1 MIQTDNT
8 GRIRMTGGE
17 RMLNIVERN
26 DEELEII
33 QHGENVFHEA
43 LELVMDGEE
52 RIHVTDKN
60 GKVPDYDL
68 VYTENMLLFPEV
80 VRAKIMQMTGGK
92 VLGDYLTYDEENED
106 MLCLDFIK
114 QFKKIELEVV
124 DEYSIVLSRMAL
136 KHSDATIYYTDGRF
150 TWFIEGS
157 DRVVKVDDL
166 PDEKDQDTLRVTGS
180 AFEFG
185 FSTRDFTKL
194 GSVPA
199 FQNIFFWQAFAVG
212 KKGPFKYVEV
222 VLNSVTGIG
231 GILSNMSTLGKASKN
246 KGFEAYLRPNC
257 TRYPEDLL
265 CRYFKINTKP
275 EDATEDNTLVLND
288 MPIIHTTWYCC
299 HFPSSFDESIFDE
312 TFAEQ
317 MKRYT
322 DAVLRGKKTL
332 GVLARG
338 TDYVTADLGGDR
350 IHATA
355 EQMITVIQKWVEED
369 GYEKI
374 FLATEDQD
382 IFKKIREAFPK
393 KVIAVIQRRTSVKEL
408 KKKGATLLSELE
420 KKSRQGQAYR
430 DALED
435 TTVNYFYALYIL
447 SKCDAFLCSG
457 QCNGWDTVR
466 SLNHDGFKRER
477 KLFVNHEGDPAIE
490 DWKTIRPITAG
501 MFARGT
507 YPTSKPL
514 YMTYRFDLNEEVE
527 PDAIKEA
534 WDKTLSVYPY
544 VGYAVGIRKGQL
556 VLLENDLPFVITET
570 SEVIEPYGRAGNFHT
585 VTFCYLDK
593 VLCMYVDHIPFDG
606 TGFKA
611 VLETFFYH
619 YYCILDKCEY
629 KAPDGVNIEGVAQGQ
644 DVDAYRMVD
653 AIDPSVMKKNGV
665 NGDAYVLDEEKKD
678 EMFPSS
684 EDIRGYCI
692 SAPSDE
698 FMSYAKSVKASPMSL
713 LSVLYA
719 KTVNRIHPENKKPI
733 KTLLPIS
740 VRNVMGNENSL
751 LHQVV
756 HVPNIIN
763 IEDLDKGDEEL
774 NMGQREFLKGVSS
787 EQNIKMMCGIYH
799 GICEGFTKAYAAG
812 ALDGI
817 IIEQHSGMSNT
828 GFLSYL
834 GTLRGDE
841 YTNRIRM
848 SAFHGMPGNGIM
860 LQLAEVGNHFYI
872 DWYQGFHGDM
882 YAKAM
887 RDIMREAGIKGVRLE
902 RVE

>member
-1 MIQTDNT
+1 M
-8 GRIRMTGGE
+8 
-17 RMLNIVERN
+17 
-26 DEELEII
+26 
-33 QHGENVFHEA
+33 
-43 LELVMDGEE
+43 
-52 RIHVTDKN
+52 
-60 GKVPDYDL
+60 
-68 VYTENMLLFPEV
+68 
-80 VRAKIMQMTGGK
+80 
-92 VLGDYLTYDEENED
+92 
-106 MLCLDFIK
+106 
-114 QFKKIELEVV
+114 
-124 DEYSIVLSRMAL
+124 
-136 KHSDATIYYTDGRF
+136 
-150 TWFIEGS
+150 
-157 DRVVKVDDL
+157 

-231 GILSNMSTLGKASKN
+231 GVLSNMSTLGKASKN

-466 SLNHDGFKRER
+466 ALNGGSFKRER
-477 KLFVNHEGDPAIE
+477 KLFVTREGDPLTE
-490 DWKTIRPITAG
+490 DWKMIRPVSAG
-501 MFARGT
+501 MFARGV
-507 YPTSKPL
+507 YPTRKAF
-514 YMTYRFDLNEEVE
+514 YMTYRFDLSDSVN
-527 PDAIKEA
+527 PDAISKA

-544 VGYAVGIRKGQL
+544 MSYAVGIREGKL
-556 VLLENDLPFVITET
+556 VFLENDLPFVISET
-570 SEVIEPYGRAGNFHT
+570 GEVVEPFGRAGNFHT

-593 VLCMYVDHIPFDG
+593 TLWVYADHVPVDG
-606 TGFKA
+606 TGFMY

-619 YYCILDKCEY
+619 YYCTLDGKEY
-629 KAPDGVNIEGVAQGQ
+629 DVPEGVYTEGVVEGQ
-644 DVDAYRMVD
+644 EVDAYRMVD
-653 AIDPSVMKKNGV
+653 ASDPSAMAKGFGGEKVFTPVEGIR
-665 NGDAYVLDEEKKD
+665 DEI
-678 EMFPSS
+678 FLTR
-684 EDIRGYCI
+684 EDCRGYCI

-698 FMSYAKSVKASPMSL
+698 FMSYAKSIGASPISL
-713 LSVLYA
+713 LNVFFARALER
-719 KTVNRIHPENKKPI
+719 VHPENK
-733 KTLLPIS
+733 LPIRIMSPVS
-740 VRNVMGNENSL
+740 VRKVMGNDTSL

-756 HVPNIIN
+756 HAPYTFTVD
-763 IEDLDKGDEEL
+763 DLDKDDAML
-774 NMGQREFLKGVSS
+774 NATYRQFLKGFAS
-787 EQNIKMMCGIYH
+787 EQNIKMMCGLYR
-799 GICEGFTKAYAAG
+799 GICEGYEKAFASG
-812 ALDGI
+812 ALDDVI
-817 IIEQHSGMSNT
+817 IAQRTNSELSVSV
-828 GFLSYL
+828 SYL

-848 SAFHGMPGNGIM
+848 RAFHAMQERGIM
-860 LQLAEVGNHFYI
+860 TQVTEVGNHFYI

-887 RDIMREAGIKGVRLE
+887 RDIMKEAGMKGVRLE